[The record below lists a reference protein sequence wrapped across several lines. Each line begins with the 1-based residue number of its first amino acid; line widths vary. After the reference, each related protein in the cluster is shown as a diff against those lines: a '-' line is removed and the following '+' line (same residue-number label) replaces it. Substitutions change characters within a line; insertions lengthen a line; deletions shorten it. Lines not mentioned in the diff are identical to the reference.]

1 MAFSG
6 NGKGTIFAYHEVCL
20 PCKGIN
26 SQSLEDVL
34 TSLVT
39 GIIEVIW
46 WMMEVIWTGVGSRDA
61 YTSKKYKQVIGIGDA
76 CSSGNIGT

>member
-1 MAFSG
+1 M
-6 NGKGTIFAYHEVCL
+6 
-20 PCKGIN
+20 
-26 SQSLEDVL
+26 L